1 MRCTAL
7 GCSLLILL
15 LMSSAAGAATTLK
28 FSVVGIEGE
37 QKKNVLAYLGA
48 APESDENRRNFVVS
62 ARDKVE
68 SALQALGYYQ
78 PEIEIDLQR
87 TEPKWRLSIVV
98 NAGEPVRVR
107 DINIQI
113 LGAAANDDN
122 FTRLTSDTGFSSG
135 DVLHH
140 GRFESFRENVLSLG
154 QRRGYLRGEIV
165 ASRIEVQVEAGTA
178 DVMLWYDS
186 GPRLRFGE
194 IIVDNTLID
203 SDLFDSML
211 TFQSGDYFDQVR
223 LQQLQSRLQRTH
235 YFSSVIVL
243 PQRKRSL
250 GDRVPVVVNLQ
261 RAKRH
266 SFDVGVGYSTDTE
279 ERMSLTW
286 RTPRINRHGH
296 SQQTRLE
303 YSPINPSGRFTYSIP
318 VSDPLTDVVQLW
330 ARVEEN
336 EFGDIDSRQNELGI
350 KRETKDRNWIYGY
363 SLRELNESWDIAG
376 YSASN
381 DYLLFGGS
389 VSRRT
394 HRGSIV
400 DPEWGFSQL
409 YTVEAAAD
417 QVGSDLDLL
426 RFTAALR
433 YVMTPVPRNRLVTR
447 LDLGRVKIANGDRRD
462 LAPSLAFFAGG
473 SQSIRGY
480 AYQSLGDELTVVEPN
495 GEAKTLVVGGDRLV
509 IGSLEYQYYFTGTWR
524 GALFVDAGD
533 AFDRG
538 EFDAKVGAGFGVHY
552 VTPVGAVRVELANSV
567 SEDDPSWRLVFAIGA
582 EF

>member
-250 GDRVPVVVNLQ
+250 GDRVPIMVNLQ

-350 KRETKDRNWIYGY
+350 KRETKNRNWIYGY

-417 QVGSDLDLL
+417 QLGSDLDLL

-433 YVMTPVPRNRLVTR
+433 YVVTPVPRNRVVTR
-447 LDLGRVKIANGDRRD
+447 LDLGQIKIAKGDRRD

-495 GEAKTLVVGGDRLV
+495 GETKTFVVGGDRLA
-509 IGSLEYQYYFTGTWR
+509 IGSLEYQYYFTDTWR

-533 AFDRG
+533 AFNGGD
-538 EFDAKVGAGFGVHY
+538 FDAKVGAGFGVHY
-552 VTPVGAVRVELANSV
+552 VTPVGPVRVELANSV
-567 SEDDPSWRLVFAIGA
+567 SEDDPSWRLLFAIGA

>member
-1 MRCTAL
+1 
-7 GCSLLILL
+7 
-15 LMSSAAGAATTLK
+15 MSSAAGAATTLK
-28 FSVVGIEGE
+28 FSVVGIQGE

-98 NAGEPVRVR
+98 NAGAPVRVR

-122 FTRLTSDTGFSSG
+122 FTRLTSDIGFSSG

-140 GRFESFRENVLSLG
+140 GRFDSFRENVLSLG

-211 TFQSGDYFDQVR
+211 TFQPGDYFDQVR
-223 LQQLQSRLQRTH
+223 LQELQSLLQRTN

-250 GDRVPVVVNLQ
+250 GDRIPIMVNLQ

-296 SQQTRLE
+296 SQQTRLV

-350 KRETKDRNWIYGY
+350 KRETKNRNWIYGY

-376 YSASN
+376 YNASN

-409 YTVEAAAD
+409 YTVEATAN
-417 QVGSDLDLL
+417 QLGSDLDLL

-495 GEAKTLVVGGDRLV
+495 GETKTAVVGGDRLV
-509 IGSLEYQYYFTGTWR
+509 IGSLEYQYYFTATWR

-567 SEDDPSWRLVFAIGA
+567 SEDDPSWRLAFAIGA

>member
-1 MRCTAL
+1 
-7 GCSLLILL
+7 
-15 LMSSAAGAATTLK
+15 MSSAAGATTTLK
-28 FSVVGIEGE
+28 LSVVGIQGE

-48 APESDENRRNFVVS
+48 APESDESRRNFVVS

-122 FTRLTSDTGFSSG
+122 FTRLTSDIGFSSG

-140 GRFESFRENVLSLG
+140 GRFESFRKKVLSLG

-211 TFQSGDYFDQVR
+211 TFQPGDYFDQVR
-223 LQQLQSRLQRTH
+223 LQELQSRLQRTN

-250 GDRVPVVVNLQ
+250 GDRIPIMVNLQ

-279 ERMSLTW
+279 ERLSLTW

-296 SQQTRLE
+296 SQQTRLV

-350 KRETKDRNWIYGY
+350 KRETKNRNWIYGY

-400 DPEWGFSQL
+400 DPEGGFSQL
-409 YTVEAAAD
+409 YTVEATAD
-417 QVGSDLDLL
+417 QLGSDLDLL
-426 RFTAALR
+426 RVTAALR

-495 GEAKTLVVGGDRLV
+495 GETKTLVVGGDRLV
-509 IGSLEYQYYFTGTWR
+509 IGSLEYQYYFTATWR

>member
-1 MRCTAL
+1 
-7 GCSLLILL
+7 
-15 LMSSAAGAATTLK
+15 MSSAAGATTTLK
-28 FSVVGIEGE
+28 LSVVGIQGE

-48 APESDENRRNFVVS
+48 VPESDENRRNFVVS

-98 NAGEPVRVR
+98 NAGAPVRVR

-122 FTRLTSDTGFSSG
+122 FTRLTSDIGFSSG

-178 DVMLWYDS
+178 DVMLWYES

-211 TFQSGDYFDQVR
+211 TFQPGDYFDQVR
-223 LQQLQSRLQRTH
+223 LQQLQSRLQRTN

-250 GDRVPVVVNLQ
+250 GDRIPIMVNLQ

-266 SFDVGVGYSTDTE
+266 SFDVGLGYSTDTE

-296 SQQTRLE
+296 SQQTRLV

-350 KRETKDRNWIYGY
+350 KRETKNRNWIYGY

-376 YSASN
+376 YNASN

-409 YTVEAAAD
+409 YTVEATAN
-417 QVGSDLDLL
+417 QLGSDLDLL

-495 GEAKTLVVGGDRLV
+495 GETKTLVVGGDRLV
-509 IGSLEYQYYFTGTWR
+509 IGSLEYQYYFTATWR

>member
-1 MRCTAL
+1 MRRPAL
-7 GCSLLILL
+7 GCGLLILL
-15 LMSSAAGAATTLK
+15 LMSSAADAATTLK
-28 FSVVGIEGE
+28 FSVAGLEGE
-37 QKKNVLAYLGA
+37 QKRNVLAYLGA
-48 APESDENRRNFVVS
+48 APESDDSRLNFVVS
-62 ARDKVE
+62 ARAKVE
-68 SALQALGYYQ
+68 RALQALGYYK

-122 FTRLTSDTGFSSG
+122 FTLLISDTGFASG

-165 ASRIEVQVEAGTA
+165 VSRIEVEVEAGTA
-178 DVMLWYDS
+178 DVVLWYES

-194 IIVDNTLID
+194 IVVDDTLID
-203 SDLFDSML
+203 DDLFDSML
-211 TFQSGDYFDQVR
+211 TFQPGDYFDQVR
-223 LQQLQSRLQRTH
+223 LQELQSRLQRTN

-243 PQRKRSL
+243 PQRGRSL
-250 GDRVPVVVNLQ
+250 GDQVPIVVNLQ

-286 RTPRINRHGH
+286 RTPRINRYGH

-318 VSDPLTDVVQLW
+318 VTDPLTDVIQLW

-336 EFGDIDSRQNELGI
+336 EFGDIDSRQNEVGV
-350 KRETKDRNWIYGY
+350 KRETKSRKWIYGY
-363 SLRELNESWDIAG
+363 SLRELNESWDISG

-381 DYLLFGGS
+381 EYLLFGGS

-394 HRGSIV
+394 YRGSLV
-400 DPEWGFSQL
+400 DPEGGFSQL
-409 YTVEAAAD
+409 YTLEAASD
-417 QVGSDLDLL
+417 QLGSDLDLV

-433 YVMTPVPRNRLVTR
+433 YVVTPVPRNRVVTR
-447 LDLGRVKIANGDRRD
+447 LDLGRVKIASGDRKD

-495 GEAKTLVVGGDRLV
+495 GETETFVVGGDRLA
-509 IGSLEYQYYFTGTWR
+509 IGSLEYQYYFTDTWR

-533 AFDRG
+533 AFDKG
-538 EFDAKVGAGFGVHY
+538 EFDVKIGAGFGVHY
-552 VTPVGAVRVELANSV
+552 ITPVGPVRVELANSV
-567 SEDDPSWRLVFAIGA
+567 SEDDPTWRLILAIGA

>member
-1 MRCTAL
+1 
-7 GCSLLILL
+7 
-15 LMSSAAGAATTLK
+15 MSSAAGAATTLK

-113 LGAAANDDN
+113 LGAAANDDY

-178 DVMLWYDS
+178 DIMLWYDS
-186 GPRLRFGE
+186 GPRLLFGE

-211 TFQSGDYFDQVR
+211 TFQPGDYFDQVR
-223 LQQLQSRLQRTH
+223 LQELQSRLQRTH

-243 PQRKRSL
+243 PQRKRSP

-318 VSDPLTDVVQLW
+318 ISDPLTDVVQLW

-409 YTVEAAAD
+409 YTVEATAD
-417 QVGSDLDLL
+417 QLGSDLDLL

-433 YVMTPVPRNRLVTR
+433 YVMTPVPGNRLVTR

-480 AYQSLGDELTVVEPN
+480 AYQSLGDELTVVGPN
-495 GEAKTLVVGGDRLV
+495 GETKTAVVGGDRLV
-509 IGSLEYQYYFTGTWR
+509 IGSLEYQYYFTATWR

>member
-1 MRCTAL
+1 
-7 GCSLLILL
+7 
-15 LMSSAAGAATTLK
+15 MSSAAGATTTLK
-28 FSVVGIEGE
+28 LSVVGIQGE

-48 APESDENRRNFVVS
+48 VPESDENRRNFVVS

-122 FTRLTSDTGFSSG
+122 FTRLTSDIGFSSG

-140 GRFESFRENVLSLG
+140 GRFESFRKKVLSLG

-165 ASRIEVQVEAGTA
+165 ASRIEIEVDAGTA
-178 DVMLWYDS
+178 DVMLWYES

-211 TFQSGDYFDQVR
+211 TFQPGDYFDQVR
-223 LQQLQSRLQRTH
+223 LQELQSRLQRTN

-250 GDRVPVVVNLQ
+250 GDRIPIMVNLQ

-279 ERMSLTW
+279 ERLSLTW

-296 SQQTRLE
+296 SQQTRLV

-350 KRETKDRNWIYGY
+350 KRETKNRNWIYGY

-400 DPEWGFSQL
+400 DPEGGFSQL
-409 YTVEAAAD
+409 YTVEATAD
-417 QVGSDLDLL
+417 QLGSDLDLL
-426 RFTAALR
+426 RVTAALR

-495 GEAKTLVVGGDRLV
+495 GETKTLVVGGDRLV
-509 IGSLEYQYYFTGTWR
+509 IGSLEYQYYFTDTWR

-538 EFDAKVGAGFGVHY
+538 EFDANVGAGFGVHY

-567 SEDDPSWRLVFAIGA
+567 SEDDPSWRLAFAIGA

>member
-1 MRCTAL
+1 MRCPAL
-7 GCSLLILL
+7 GCGLFILL

-122 FTRLTSDTGFSSG
+122 FTRLTSDIGFSSG

-140 GRFESFRENVLSLG
+140 GRFESFRKKVLSLG

-165 ASRIEVQVEAGTA
+165 ESRIEVQVEAGTA
-178 DVMLWYDS
+178 DVMLWYES

-211 TFQSGDYFDQVR
+211 TFQPGDYFDQVR
-223 LQQLQSRLQRTH
+223 LQELQSLLQRTN

-250 GDRVPVVVNLQ
+250 GDRVPIMVNLQ

-266 SFDVGVGYSTDTE
+266 SFDVGLGYSTDTE

-296 SQQTRLE
+296 SQQTRLV

-350 KRETKDRNWIYGY
+350 KRETKNRNWIYGY

-495 GEAKTLVVGGDRLV
+495 GETKTLVVGGDRLV
-509 IGSLEYQYYFTGTWR
+509 IGSLEYQYYFTATWR

>member
-1 MRCTAL
+1 MRCPAL
-7 GCSLLILL
+7 GCGLFILL

-48 APESDENRRNFVVS
+48 APESDESRRNFVVS

-113 LGAAANDDN
+113 LGAAANDDY

-140 GRFESFRENVLSLG
+140 GRFDSFRENVLSLG

-178 DVMLWYDS
+178 DVMLWYES

-211 TFQSGDYFDQVR
+211 TFQPGDYFDQVR
-223 LQQLQSRLQRTH
+223 LQELQSLLQRTN

-243 PQRKRSL
+243 RQRKRSL
-250 GDRVPVVVNLQ
+250 GDRVPIMVNLQ

-279 ERMSLTW
+279 ERISLTW

-318 VSDPLTDVVQLW
+318 ISDPLTDVVQLW

-495 GEAKTLVVGGDRLV
+495 GETKTLVVGGDRLV
-509 IGSLEYQYYFTGTWR
+509 IGSLEYQYYFTATWR

>member
-1 MRCTAL
+1 M
-7 GCSLLILL
+7 LL
-15 LMSSAAGAATTLK
+15 LMSCVADAATTLE
-28 FSVVGIEGE
+28 FSVVGLQGE

-48 APESDENRRNFVVS
+48 APESDQSRLNFLVS
-62 ARDKVE
+62 AKEKVE
-68 SALQALGYYQ
+68 GALQALGYYK

-87 TEPKWRLSIVV
+87 TEPKWRLRIVV
-98 NAGEPVRVR
+98 NAGNPVLIR
-107 DINIQI
+107 DISIQI
-113 LGAAANDDN
+113 MGAAANDEN
-122 FTRLTSDTGFSSG
+122 FTRLTSDIDFASG

-140 GRFESFRENVLSLG
+140 GRFESFRKNLLSLG
-154 QRRGYLRGEIV
+154 QRRGYLRGEMV
-165 ASRIEVQVEAGTA
+165 ASRIEVEVEADTA
-178 DVMLWYDS
+178 DIVLWYDS

-194 IIVDNTLID
+194 IVVDSTLID
-203 SDLFDSML
+203 DDLFDSML
-211 TFQSGDYFDQVR
+211 TFQPGDYFDQAR
-223 LQQLQSRLQRTH
+223 LQEFQSRLQRTN

-243 PQRKRSL
+243 PQRGRSL
-250 GDRVPVVVNLQ
+250 DDQVPIAVNLQ

-266 SFDVGVGYSTDTE
+266 SFDVGLGYSTDTE

-286 RTPRINRHGH
+286 RTPRINRYGH

-318 VSDPLTDVVQLW
+318 VADPLTDVVQLW

-336 EFGDIDSRQNELGI
+336 EFGDIDSRQNELGV
-350 KRETKDRNWIYGY
+350 KRETKTRNWIYGY
-363 SLRELNESWDIAG
+363 SLRELNESWDIGG
-376 YSASN
+376 YSPSN

-400 DPEWGFSQL
+400 DPEEGFSQL
-409 YTVEAAAD
+409 YTVEGASD
-417 QVGSDLDLL
+417 ELGSDLDLV
-426 RFTAALR
+426 RVTAALR
-433 YVMTPVPRNRLVTR
+433 YVMTPVPRNRVVTR

-480 AYQSLGDELTVVEPN
+480 SYQSLGDELTVVEPN
-495 GEAKTLVVGGDRLV
+495 GDTKTFVVGGDRLV
-509 IGSLEYQYYFTGTWR
+509 IGSLEYQYYFTANWR

-533 AFDRG
+533 AFNSG

-552 VTPVGAVRVELANSV
+552 VTPVGPVRVELANSV
-567 SEDDPSWRLVFAIGA
+567 SEDDPSWRLVLAIGA

>member
-1 MRCTAL
+1 
-7 GCSLLILL
+7 
-15 LMSSAAGAATTLK
+15 MSSAAGAATTLK
-28 FSVVGIEGE
+28 LSVVGIEGE

-48 APESDENRRNFVVS
+48 VPESDENRRNFVVS

-98 NAGEPVRVR
+98 NAGAPVRVR

-122 FTRLTSDTGFSSG
+122 FTRLTSDIGFSSG

-178 DVMLWYDS
+178 DVMLWYES

-211 TFQSGDYFDQVR
+211 TFQPGDYFDQFR
-223 LQQLQSRLQRTH
+223 LQELQSRLQRTN

-250 GDRVPVVVNLQ
+250 GDRIPIMVNLQ

-266 SFDVGVGYSTDTE
+266 SFDVGLGYSTDTE

-350 KRETKDRNWIYGY
+350 KRETKNRNWIYGY

-376 YSASN
+376 YNASN

-409 YTVEAAAD
+409 YTVEATAN
-417 QVGSDLDLL
+417 QLGSDLDLL

-495 GEAKTLVVGGDRLV
+495 GETKTLVVGGDRLV
-509 IGSLEYQYYFTGTWR
+509 IGSLEYQYYFTATWR

-538 EFDAKVGAGFGVHY
+538 EFDANVGAGFGVHY

>member
-1 MRCTAL
+1 
-7 GCSLLILL
+7 
-15 LMSSAAGAATTLK
+15 
-28 FSVVGIEGE
+28 
-37 QKKNVLAYLGA
+37 
-48 APESDENRRNFVVS
+48 
-62 ARDKVE
+62 
-68 SALQALGYYQ
+68 
-78 PEIEIDLQR
+78 
-87 TEPKWRLSIVV
+87 
-98 NAGEPVRVR
+98 
-107 DINIQI
+107 
-113 LGAAANDDN
+113 
-122 FTRLTSDTGFSSG
+122 
-135 DVLHH
+135 
-140 GRFESFRENVLSLG
+140 
-154 QRRGYLRGEIV
+154 
-165 ASRIEVQVEAGTA
+165 
-178 DVMLWYDS
+178 
-186 GPRLRFGE
+186 

-211 TFQSGDYFDQVR
+211 TFQPGDYFDQVR
-223 LQQLQSRLQRTH
+223 LQELQSLLQRTN

-250 GDRVPVVVNLQ
+250 GDRVPIMVNLQ

-266 SFDVGVGYSTDTE
+266 SFDAGVGYSTDTE

-318 VSDPLTDVVQLW
+318 ISDPLTDVVQLW

-350 KRETKDRNWIYGY
+350 KRETKNRNWIYGY

-495 GEAKTLVVGGDRLV
+495 GETKTLVVGGDRLV
-509 IGSLEYQYYFTGTWR
+509 IGSLEYQYYFTATWR

>member
-1 MRCTAL
+1 
-7 GCSLLILL
+7 
-15 LMSSAAGAATTLK
+15 MSSAAGAATTLK
-28 FSVVGIEGE
+28 FSVVGIQGE

-48 APESDENRRNFVVS
+48 APESDESRRNFVVS

-87 TEPKWRLSIVV
+87 TAPKWRLSIVV

-107 DINIQI
+107 DISIQI

-122 FTRLTSDTGFSSG
+122 FTRLTSDIGFSSG

-140 GRFESFRENVLSLG
+140 GRFDSFRENVLSLG

-211 TFQSGDYFDQVR
+211 TFQPGDYFDQVR
-223 LQQLQSRLQRTH
+223 LQELQSRLQRTN

-250 GDRVPVVVNLQ
+250 GDRVPIMVNLQ

-266 SFDVGVGYSTDTE
+266 SFDAGVGYSTDTE

-495 GEAKTLVVGGDRLV
+495 GETKTLVVGGDRLV

-538 EFDAKVGAGFGVHY
+538 EFEAKVGAGFGVHY

-567 SEDDPSWRLVFAIGA
+567 SEDDPSWRLAFAIGA

>member
-1 MRCTAL
+1 
-7 GCSLLILL
+7 
-15 LMSSAAGAATTLK
+15 MSSAAGAATTLK
-28 FSVVGIEGE
+28 FSVVGIQGE

-122 FTRLTSDTGFSSG
+122 FTRLTSDIGFSSG

-140 GRFESFRENVLSLG
+140 GRFDSFRENVLSLG

-178 DVMLWYDS
+178 DVMLWYES

-211 TFQSGDYFDQVR
+211 TFQPGDYFDQVR
-223 LQQLQSRLQRTH
+223 LQELQSRLQRTN

-250 GDRVPVVVNLQ
+250 GDRVPIMVNLQ

-266 SFDVGVGYSTDTE
+266 SFDVGLGYSTDTE

-296 SQQTRLE
+296 SQQTRLV

-350 KRETKDRNWIYGY
+350 KRETKNRNWIYGY

-376 YSASN
+376 YNASN

-409 YTVEAAAD
+409 YTVEATAN
-417 QVGSDLDLL
+417 QLGSDLDLL

-495 GEAKTLVVGGDRLV
+495 GETKTLVVGGDRLV
-509 IGSLEYQYYFTGTWR
+509 IGSLEYQYYFTATWR

>member
-1 MRCTAL
+1 MRCPAL
-7 GCSLLILL
+7 GCGLFILL

-113 LGAAANDDN
+113 LGAAANDDY

-154 QRRGYLRGEIV
+154 QRRGYLRGEIA

-178 DVMLWYDS
+178 DVMLWYES

-211 TFQSGDYFDQVR
+211 TFQPGDYFDQVR
-223 LQQLQSRLQRTH
+223 LQELQSLLQRTN

-250 GDRVPVVVNLQ
+250 GDRVPIMVNLQ

-318 VSDPLTDVVQLW
+318 ISDPLTDVVQLW

-495 GEAKTLVVGGDRLV
+495 GETKTLVVGGDRLV
-509 IGSLEYQYYFTGTWR
+509 IGSLEYQYYFTATWR

>member
-1 MRCTAL
+1 MRRPAL
-7 GCSLLILL
+7 GCGLLILL

-28 FSVVGIEGE
+28 FSVAGLEGE

-48 APESDENRRNFVVS
+48 APESDQSRLNFVVS
-62 ARDKVE
+62 AKEKVE

-78 PEIEIDLQR
+78 PDIEIDLQR
-87 TEPKWRLSIVV
+87 TEPKWRLRIVV

-122 FTRLTSDTGFSSG
+122 FTRLTADTDFASG

-140 GRFESFRENVLSLG
+140 GRFESFRKSVLSLG

-165 ASRIEVQVEAGTA
+165 ASRIEVEVEAGTA
-178 DVMLWYDS
+178 DVVLWYDS
-186 GPRLRFGE
+186 GPRLRFDE
-194 IIVDNTLID
+194 IVVDNTLID
-203 SDLFDSML
+203 DDLFDSML
-211 TFQSGDYFDQVR
+211 TFQPGDYFDQAR
-223 LQQLQSRLQRTH
+223 LQELQSRLQRTN

-243 PQRKRSL
+243 PQLGRSL
-250 GDRVPVVVNLQ
+250 GDQVPIAVNLQ

-266 SFDVGVGYSTDTE
+266 SFDVGLGYSTDTE

-286 RTPRINRHGH
+286 RTPRINRYGH

-318 VSDPLTDVVQLW
+318 VTDPLTDVVQLW

-336 EFGDIDSRQNELGI
+336 EFGDIDSRQNELGV
-350 KRETKDRNWIYGY
+350 KRETKNRNWIYGY
-363 SLRELNESWDIAG
+363 SLRELNESWDIGG

-400 DPEWGFSQL
+400 DPERGFSQL
-409 YTVEAAAD
+409 YTLEGASD
-417 QVGSDLDLL
+417 ELGSDLDLL

-433 YVMTPVPRNRLVTR
+433 YVVTPVPSNRVVTR
-447 LDLGRVKIANGDRRD
+447 LDLGRIKIASGDRRD

-495 GEAKTLVVGGDRLV
+495 GETKTFVVGGDRLA
-509 IGSLEYQYYFTGTWR
+509 IGSLEYQYYFTANWR

-533 AFDRG
+533 AFNGG

-552 VTPVGAVRVELANSV
+552 VTPVGPVRVELANSV
-567 SEDDPSWRLVFAIGA
+567 SEADPSWRLVFAIGA

>member
-1 MRCTAL
+1 MRCPAL
-7 GCSLLILL
+7 GCGLLILL

-28 FSVVGIEGE
+28 FSVVGIQGE

-62 ARDKVE
+62 AKDKVE

-122 FTRLTSDTGFSSG
+122 FTRLTSDIGFSSG

-178 DVMLWYDS
+178 DVMLWYES

-211 TFQSGDYFDQVR
+211 TFQPGDYFDQVR
-223 LQQLQSRLQRTH
+223 LQELQSRLQRTN

-250 GDRVPVVVNLQ
+250 GDRIPIMVNLQ

-266 SFDVGVGYSTDTE
+266 SFDVGLGYSTDTE

-296 SQQTRLE
+296 SQQTRLV

-350 KRETKDRNWIYGY
+350 KRETKNRNWIYGY

-376 YSASN
+376 YNASN

-409 YTVEAAAD
+409 YTVEATAN
-417 QVGSDLDLL
+417 QLGSDLDLL

-495 GEAKTLVVGGDRLV
+495 GETKTLVVGGDRLV
-509 IGSLEYQYYFTGTWR
+509 IGSLEYQYYFTATWR

>member
-223 LQQLQSRLQRTH
+223 LQELQSRLQRTH

-350 KRETKDRNWIYGY
+350 KRETKNRNWIYGY

-417 QVGSDLDLL
+417 QLGSDLDLL

-433 YVMTPVPRNRLVTR
+433 YVVTPVPRNRVVTR
-447 LDLGRVKIANGDRRD
+447 LDLGQIKIAKGDRRD

-495 GEAKTLVVGGDRLV
+495 GETKTFVVGGDRLA
-509 IGSLEYQYYFTGTWR
+509 IGSLEYQYYFTDTWR

-533 AFDRG
+533 AFNGGD
-538 EFDAKVGAGFGVHY
+538 FDAKVGAGFGVHY
-552 VTPVGAVRVELANSV
+552 VTPVGPVRVELANSV
-567 SEDDPSWRLVFAIGA
+567 SEDDPSWRLLFAIGA

>member
-1 MRCTAL
+1 M
-7 GCSLLILL
+7 LL
-15 LMSSAAGAATTLK
+15 LMSCVADAATTLE
-28 FSVVGIEGE
+28 FSVVGLQGE

-48 APESDENRRNFVVS
+48 APESDQSRLNFLVS
-62 ARDKVE
+62 AKEKVE
-68 SALQALGYYQ
+68 GALQALGYYK

-87 TEPKWRLSIVV
+87 TEPKWRLRIVV
-98 NAGEPVRVR
+98 NAGNPVLIR
-107 DINIQI
+107 DISIQI
-113 LGAAANDDN
+113 MGAAANDEN
-122 FTRLTSDTGFSSG
+122 FTRLTSDIDFASG

-140 GRFESFRENVLSLG
+140 GRFESFRKNLLSLG
-154 QRRGYLRGEIV
+154 QRRGYLRGEMV
-165 ASRIEVQVEAGTA
+165 ASRIEVEVEADTA
-178 DVMLWYDS
+178 DIVLWYGS

-194 IIVDNTLID
+194 IVVDSTLID
-203 SDLFDSML
+203 DDLFDSML
-211 TFQSGDYFDQVR
+211 TFQPGDYFDQAR
-223 LQQLQSRLQRTH
+223 LQEFQSRLQRTN

-243 PQRKRSL
+243 PQRGRSL
-250 GDRVPVVVNLQ
+250 DDQVPIAVNLQ

-266 SFDVGVGYSTDTE
+266 SFDVGLGYSTDTE

-286 RTPRINRHGH
+286 RTPRINRYGH

-318 VSDPLTDVVQLW
+318 VADPLTDVVQLW

-336 EFGDIDSRQNELGI
+336 EFGDIDSRQNELGV
-350 KRETKDRNWIYGY
+350 KRETKTRNWIYGY
-363 SLRELNESWDIAG
+363 SLRELNESWDIGG
-376 YSASN
+376 YSPSN

-400 DPEWGFSQL
+400 DPEEGFSQL
-409 YTVEAAAD
+409 YTVEGASD
-417 QVGSDLDLL
+417 ELGSDLDLV
-426 RFTAALR
+426 RVTAALR
-433 YVMTPVPRNRLVTR
+433 YVMTPVPRNRVVTR

-480 AYQSLGDELTVVEPN
+480 SYQSLGDELTVVEPN
-495 GEAKTLVVGGDRLV
+495 GDTKTFVVGGDRLV
-509 IGSLEYQYYFTGTWR
+509 IGSLEYQYYFTANWR

-533 AFDRG
+533 AFNSG

-552 VTPVGAVRVELANSV
+552 VTPVGPVRVELANSV
-567 SEDDPSWRLVFAIGA
+567 SEDDPSWRLVLAIGA

>member
-1 MRCTAL
+1 VVD
-7 GCSLLILL
+7 
-15 LMSSAAGAATTLK
+15 AGA
-28 FSVVGIEGE
+28 
-37 QKKNVLAYLGA
+37 
-48 APESDENRRNFVVS
+48 
-62 ARDKVE
+62 
-68 SALQALGYYQ
+68 
-78 PEIEIDLQR
+78 
-87 TEPKWRLSIVV
+87 
-98 NAGEPVRVR
+98 PVRVR
-107 DINIQI
+107 DVNIQI

-122 FTRLTSDTGFSSG
+122 FTRLTSDIGFSSG

-178 DVMLWYDS
+178 DVMLWYES

-211 TFQSGDYFDQVR
+211 TFQPGDYFDQVR
-223 LQQLQSRLQRTH
+223 LQQLQSRLQRTN

-250 GDRVPVVVNLQ
+250 GDRIPIMVNLQ

-279 ERMSLTW
+279 ERLSLTW

-296 SQQTRLE
+296 SQQTRLV

-350 KRETKDRNWIYGY
+350 KRETKNRNWIYGY

-400 DPEWGFSQL
+400 DPEGGFSQL
-409 YTVEAAAD
+409 YTVEATAD
-417 QVGSDLDLL
+417 QLGSDLDLL
-426 RFTAALR
+426 RVTAALR

-495 GEAKTLVVGGDRLV
+495 GETKTLVVGGDRLV
-509 IGSLEYQYYFTGTWR
+509 IGSLEYQYYFTDTWR

-538 EFDAKVGAGFGVHY
+538 EFDANVGAGFGVHY

-567 SEDDPSWRLVFAIGA
+567 SEDDPSWRLAFAIGA

>member
-1 MRCTAL
+1 M
-7 GCSLLILL
+7 LL
-15 LMSSAAGAATTLK
+15 LMSCVADAATALE
-28 FSVVGIEGE
+28 FSVVGLQGE

-48 APESDENRRNFVVS
+48 APESDQSRLNFVVS
-62 ARDKVE
+62 AKEKVE
-68 SALQALGYYQ
+68 GALQALGYYK
-78 PEIEIDLQR
+78 PEIEIDVQR
-87 TEPKWRLSIVV
+87 TEPKWRLRIVV
-98 NAGEPVRVR
+98 NAGNPVLIR
-107 DINIQI
+107 DISIQI
-113 LGAAANDDN
+113 MGAAANDEN
-122 FTRLTSDTGFSSG
+122 FTRLTSDIDFASG

-140 GRFESFRENVLSLG
+140 GRFESFRKNLLSLG
-154 QRRGYLRGEIV
+154 QRRGYLRGEMV
-165 ASRIEVQVEAGTA
+165 ASRIEVEVEADTA
-178 DVMLWYDS
+178 DIVLWYDS

-194 IIVDNTLID
+194 IVVDSTLID
-203 SDLFDSML
+203 DDLFDSML
-211 TFQSGDYFDQVR
+211 TFQPGDYFDQAR
-223 LQQLQSRLQRTH
+223 LQEFQSRLQRTN

-243 PQRKRSL
+243 PQRGRSL
-250 GDRVPVVVNLQ
+250 DDQVPIAVNLQ

-266 SFDVGVGYSTDTE
+266 SFDVGLGYSTDTE

-286 RTPRINRHGH
+286 RTPRINRYGH

-318 VSDPLTDVVQLW
+318 VADPLTDVVQLW

-336 EFGDIDSRQNELGI
+336 EFGDIDSRQNELGV
-350 KRETKDRNWIYGY
+350 KRETKTRNWIYGY
-363 SLRELNESWDIAG
+363 SLRELNESWDIGG
-376 YSASN
+376 YSPSN

-400 DPEWGFSQL
+400 DPEEGFSQL
-409 YTVEAAAD
+409 YTVEGASD
-417 QVGSDLDLL
+417 ELGSDLDLV
-426 RFTAALR
+426 RVTAALR
-433 YVMTPVPRNRLVTR
+433 YVMTPVPRNRVVTR

-480 AYQSLGDELTVVEPN
+480 SYQSLGDELTVVEPN
-495 GEAKTLVVGGDRLV
+495 GDTKTFVVGGDRLV
-509 IGSLEYQYYFTGTWR
+509 IGSLEYQYYFTANWR

-533 AFDRG
+533 AFNSG

-552 VTPVGAVRVELANSV
+552 VTPVGPVRVELANSV
-567 SEDDPSWRLVFAIGA
+567 SEDDPSWRLVLAIGA

>member
-1 MRCTAL
+1 
-7 GCSLLILL
+7 
-15 LMSSAAGAATTLK
+15 MSSAAGAATTLK
-28 FSVVGIEGE
+28 FSVVGIQGE

-98 NAGEPVRVR
+98 NAGAPVRVR

-165 ASRIEVQVEAGTA
+165 ESRIEVQVEAGTA
-178 DVMLWYDS
+178 DVMLWYES

-211 TFQSGDYFDQVR
+211 TFQPGDYFDQVR
-223 LQQLQSRLQRTH
+223 LQELQSLLQRTN

-250 GDRVPVVVNLQ
+250 GDRVPIMVNLQ

-279 ERMSLTW
+279 ERISLTW

-318 VSDPLTDVVQLW
+318 ISDPLTDVVQLW

-417 QVGSDLDLL
+417 QVGSDSDLL

-495 GEAKTLVVGGDRLV
+495 GETKTLVVGGDRLV

-567 SEDDPSWRLVFAIGA
+567 SEDDPSWRLAFAIGA

>member
-1 MRCTAL
+1 MRRPAL
-7 GCSLLILL
+7 GCGLLILL
-15 LMSSAAGAATTLK
+15 LMSSAADAATTLK
-28 FSVVGIEGE
+28 FSVAGLEGE
-37 QKKNVLAYLGA
+37 QKRNVLAYLGA
-48 APESDENRRNFVVS
+48 APESDDSRLNFVVS

-68 SALQALGYYQ
+68 RALQALGYYK

-122 FTRLTSDTGFSSG
+122 FTLLISDTGFASG

-165 ASRIEVQVEAGTA
+165 ASRIEVEVEAGTA
-178 DVMLWYDS
+178 DVVLWYES

-194 IIVDNTLID
+194 IVVDDTLID
-203 SDLFDSML
+203 DDLFDSML
-211 TFQSGDYFDQVR
+211 TFQPGDYFDQVR
-223 LQQLQSRLQRTH
+223 LQELQSRLQRTN

-243 PQRKRSL
+243 PQRGRSL
-250 GDRVPVVVNLQ
+250 GDQVPIVVNLQ

-286 RTPRINRHGH
+286 RTPRINRYGH

-318 VSDPLTDVVQLW
+318 VTDPLTDVVQLW

-336 EFGDIDSRQNELGI
+336 EFGDIDSRQNEVGV
-350 KRETKDRNWIYGY
+350 KRETKSRKWIYGY
-363 SLRELNESWDIAG
+363 SLRELNESWDISG

-381 DYLLFGGS
+381 EYLLFGGS

-394 HRGSIV
+394 YRGSLV
-400 DPEWGFSQL
+400 DPEGGFSQL
-409 YTVEAAAD
+409 YTLEAASD
-417 QVGSDLDLL
+417 QLGSDLDLV

-433 YVMTPVPRNRLVTR
+433 YVVTPVPRNRVVTR
-447 LDLGRVKIANGDRRD
+447 LDLGRVKIASGDRRD

-495 GEAKTLVVGGDRLV
+495 GETETFVVGGDRLA
-509 IGSLEYQYYFTGTWR
+509 IGSLEYQYYFTDTWR

-533 AFDRG
+533 AFDKG
-538 EFDAKVGAGFGVHY
+538 EFDVKIGAGFGVHY
-552 VTPVGAVRVELANSV
+552 ITPVGPVRVELANSV
-567 SEDDPSWRLVFAIGA
+567 SEDDPTWRLILAIGA

>member
-1 MRCTAL
+1 
-7 GCSLLILL
+7 
-15 LMSSAAGAATTLK
+15 MSSAAGATTTLK
-28 FSVVGIEGE
+28 LSVVGIQGE

-122 FTRLTSDTGFSSG
+122 FTRLTSDIGFSSG

-140 GRFESFRENVLSLG
+140 GRFESFRKKVLSLG

-165 ASRIEVQVEAGTA
+165 ASRIEIEIDAGTA
-178 DVMLWYDS
+178 DVMLWYES

-211 TFQSGDYFDQVR
+211 TFQPGDYFDQVR
-223 LQQLQSRLQRTH
+223 LQELQSRLQRTN

-250 GDRVPVVVNLQ
+250 GDRVPIMVNLQ

-279 ERMSLTW
+279 ERLSLTW

-296 SQQTRLE
+296 SQQTRLV

-350 KRETKDRNWIYGY
+350 KRETKNRNWIYGY

-400 DPEWGFSQL
+400 DPEGGFSQL
-409 YTVEAAAD
+409 YTVEATAD
-417 QVGSDLDLL
+417 QLGSDLDLL
-426 RFTAALR
+426 RVTAALR

-495 GEAKTLVVGGDRLV
+495 GETKTLVVGGDRLV
-509 IGSLEYQYYFTGTWR
+509 IGSLEYQYYFTATWR

>member
-1 MRCTAL
+1 
-7 GCSLLILL
+7 
-15 LMSSAAGAATTLK
+15 MSSAAGATTTLK
-28 FSVVGIEGE
+28 LSVVGIQGE

-48 APESDENRRNFVVS
+48 VPESDENRRNFVVS

-122 FTRLTSDTGFSSG
+122 FTRLTSDIGFSSG

-140 GRFESFRENVLSLG
+140 GRFESFRKKVLSLG

-178 DVMLWYDS
+178 DVMLWYES

-211 TFQSGDYFDQVR
+211 TFQPGDYFDQVR
-223 LQQLQSRLQRTH
+223 LQELQSRLQRTN

-250 GDRVPVVVNLQ
+250 GDRIPIMVNLQ

-279 ERMSLTW
+279 ERLSLTW

-296 SQQTRLE
+296 SQQTRLV

-350 KRETKDRNWIYGY
+350 KRETKNRNWIYGY

-376 YSASN
+376 YNASN

-409 YTVEAAAD
+409 YTVEATAN
-417 QVGSDLDLL
+417 QLGSDLDLL

-495 GEAKTLVVGGDRLV
+495 GETKTLVVGGDRLV
-509 IGSLEYQYYFTGTWR
+509 IGSLEYQYYFTATWR

>member
-1 MRCTAL
+1 
-7 GCSLLILL
+7 
-15 LMSSAAGAATTLK
+15 MSSAAGAATTLK

-48 APESDENRRNFVVS
+48 APESDESRRNFVVS

-98 NAGEPVRVR
+98 NAGAPVRVR

-154 QRRGYLRGEIV
+154 QRRGYLRGEIA

-178 DVMLWYDS
+178 DVMLWYES

-211 TFQSGDYFDQVR
+211 TFQPGDYFDQVR
-223 LQQLQSRLQRTH
+223 LQELQSLLQRTN

-318 VSDPLTDVVQLW
+318 ISDPLTDVVQLW

-495 GEAKTLVVGGDRLV
+495 GETKTFVVGGDRLA
-509 IGSLEYQYYFTGTWR
+509 IGSLEYQYYFTDTWR

-533 AFDRG
+533 AFNGGD
-538 EFDAKVGAGFGVHY
+538 FDAKVGAGFGVHY
-552 VTPVGAVRVELANSV
+552 VTPVGPVRVELANSV
-567 SEDDPSWRLVFAIGA
+567 SEDDPSWRLLFAIGA

>member
-1 MRCTAL
+1 
-7 GCSLLILL
+7 
-15 LMSSAAGAATTLK
+15 MSSAAGAATTLK

-250 GDRVPVVVNLQ
+250 GDRVPIMVNLQ

-266 SFDVGVGYSTDTE
+266 SFDAGVGYSTDTE

-350 KRETKDRNWIYGY
+350 KRETKNRNWIYGY

-417 QVGSDLDLL
+417 QLGSDLDLL

-433 YVMTPVPRNRLVTR
+433 YVVTPVPRNRVVTR
-447 LDLGRVKIANGDRRD
+447 LDLGQIKIAKGDRRD

-495 GEAKTLVVGGDRLV
+495 GETKTFVVGGDRLA
-509 IGSLEYQYYFTGTWR
+509 IGSLEYQYYFTDTWR

-533 AFDRG
+533 AFNGGD
-538 EFDAKVGAGFGVHY
+538 FDAKVGAGFGVHY
-552 VTPVGAVRVELANSV
+552 VTPVGPVRVELANSV
-567 SEDDPSWRLVFAIGA
+567 SEDDPSWRLLFAIGA

>member
-1 MRCTAL
+1 
-7 GCSLLILL
+7 
-15 LMSSAAGAATTLK
+15 MSSAAGATTTLK
-28 FSVVGIEGE
+28 LSVVGIQGE

-48 APESDENRRNFVVS
+48 VPESDENRRNFVVS

-122 FTRLTSDTGFSSG
+122 FTRLTSDIGFSSG

-140 GRFESFRENVLSLG
+140 GRFESFRKKVLSLG

-165 ASRIEVQVEAGTA
+165 ASRIEIEVDAGTA
-178 DVMLWYDS
+178 DVMLWYES

-211 TFQSGDYFDQVR
+211 TFQPGDYFDQVR
-223 LQQLQSRLQRTH
+223 LQELQSRLQRTN

-250 GDRVPVVVNLQ
+250 GDRIPIMVNLQ

-279 ERMSLTW
+279 ERLSLTW

-296 SQQTRLE
+296 SQQTRLV

-350 KRETKDRNWIYGY
+350 KRETKNRNWIYGY

-400 DPEWGFSQL
+400 DPEGGFSQL
-409 YTVEAAAD
+409 YTVEATAD
-417 QVGSDLDLL
+417 QLGSDLDLL
-426 RFTAALR
+426 RVTAALR

-495 GEAKTLVVGGDRLV
+495 GETKTLVVGGDRLV
-509 IGSLEYQYYFTGTWR
+509 IGSLEYQYYFTATWR

>member
-1 MRCTAL
+1 MRCPAL
-7 GCSLLILL
+7 GCGLFILL

-87 TEPKWRLSIVV
+87 TAPKWRLSIVV

-154 QRRGYLRGEIV
+154 QRRGYLRGEIA

-178 DVMLWYDS
+178 DVMLWYES

-211 TFQSGDYFDQVR
+211 TFQPGDYFDQVR
-223 LQQLQSRLQRTH
+223 LQELQSLLQRTN

-250 GDRVPVVVNLQ
+250 GDRVPIMVNLQ

-279 ERMSLTW
+279 ERISLTW

-495 GEAKTLVVGGDRLV
+495 GETKTAVVGGDRLV
-509 IGSLEYQYYFTGTWR
+509 IGSLEYQYYFTATWR

>member
-1 MRCTAL
+1 MRCPAL
-7 GCSLLILL
+7 GCGLFILL

-48 APESDENRRNFVVS
+48 APESDESRRNFVVS

-296 SQQTRLE
+296 SQQTRLV

-336 EFGDIDSRQNELGI
+336 EFGDINSRQNELGI
-350 KRETKDRNWIYGY
+350 KRETKNRNWIYGY

-495 GEAKTLVVGGDRLV
+495 GETKTAVVGGDRLV
-509 IGSLEYQYYFTGTWR
+509 IGSLEYQYYFTATWR

>member
-1 MRCTAL
+1 
-7 GCSLLILL
+7 
-15 LMSSAAGAATTLK
+15 MSSAAGAATTLK

-154 QRRGYLRGEIV
+154 QRRGYLRGEIA

-211 TFQSGDYFDQVR
+211 TFQPGDYFDQVR
-223 LQQLQSRLQRTH
+223 LQELQSRLQRTN

-495 GEAKTLVVGGDRLV
+495 GETKTLVVGGDRLV
-509 IGSLEYQYYFTGTWR
+509 IGSLEYQYYFTATWR

>member
-1 MRCTAL
+1 MRCPAL
-7 GCSLLILL
+7 GCGLLILL

-87 TEPKWRLSIVV
+87 TAPKWRLSIVV

-107 DINIQI
+107 DISIQI

-165 ASRIEVQVEAGTA
+165 ESRIEVQVEAGTA
-178 DVMLWYDS
+178 DVMLWYES

-211 TFQSGDYFDQVR
+211 TFQPGDYFDQVR
-223 LQQLQSRLQRTH
+223 LQELQSRLQRTN

-250 GDRVPVVVNLQ
+250 GDRVPIMVNLQ

-318 VSDPLTDVVQLW
+318 ISDPLTDVVQLW

-495 GEAKTLVVGGDRLV
+495 GETKTLVVGGDRLV
-509 IGSLEYQYYFTGTWR
+509 IGSLEYQYYFTATWR

>member
-1 MRCTAL
+1 M
-7 GCSLLILL
+7 LL
-15 LMSSAAGAATTLK
+15 LMSCVADAATTLE
-28 FSVVGIEGE
+28 FSVVGLQGE

-48 APESDENRRNFVVS
+48 APESDQSRLNFVVS
-62 ARDKVE
+62 AKEKVE
-68 SALQALGYYQ
+68 GALQALGYYK

-87 TEPKWRLSIVV
+87 TEPKWRLRIVV
-98 NAGEPVRVR
+98 NAGNPVLIR
-107 DINIQI
+107 DISIQI
-113 LGAAANDDN
+113 MGAAANDEN
-122 FTRLTSDTGFSSG
+122 FTRLTSDIDFASG

-140 GRFESFRENVLSLG
+140 GRFESFRKNLLSLG
-154 QRRGYLRGEIV
+154 QRRGYLRGEMV
-165 ASRIEVQVEAGTA
+165 ASRIEVEVEADTA
-178 DVMLWYDS
+178 DIVLWYDS

-194 IIVDNTLID
+194 IVVDSTLID
-203 SDLFDSML
+203 DDLFDSML
-211 TFQSGDYFDQVR
+211 TFQPGDYFDQAR
-223 LQQLQSRLQRTH
+223 LQEFQSRLQRTN

-243 PQRKRSL
+243 PQRGRSL
-250 GDRVPVVVNLQ
+250 DDQVPIAVNLQ

-266 SFDVGVGYSTDTE
+266 SFDVGLGYSTDTE

-286 RTPRINRHGH
+286 RTPRINRYGH

-318 VSDPLTDVVQLW
+318 VADPLTDVVQLW

-336 EFGDIDSRQNELGI
+336 EFGDIDSRQNELGV
-350 KRETKDRNWIYGY
+350 KRETKTRNWIYGY
-363 SLRELNESWDIAG
+363 SLRELNESWDIGG
-376 YSASN
+376 YSPSN

-400 DPEWGFSQL
+400 DPEEGFSQL
-409 YTVEAAAD
+409 YTVEGASD
-417 QVGSDLDLL
+417 ELGSDLDLV
-426 RFTAALR
+426 RVTAALR
-433 YVMTPVPRNRLVTR
+433 YVMTPVPRNRVVTR

-480 AYQSLGDELTVVEPN
+480 SYQSLGDELTVVEPN
-495 GEAKTLVVGGDRLV
+495 GDTKTFVVGGDRLV
-509 IGSLEYQYYFTGTWR
+509 IGSLEYQYYFTANWR

-533 AFDRG
+533 AFNSG

-552 VTPVGAVRVELANSV
+552 VTPVGPVRVELANSV
-567 SEDDPSWRLVFAIGA
+567 SEDDPSWRLVLAIGA

>member
-1 MRCTAL
+1 
-7 GCSLLILL
+7 
-15 LMSSAAGAATTLK
+15 MSSAAGAATTLK
-28 FSVVGIEGE
+28 FSVVGIQGE

-98 NAGEPVRVR
+98 NAGAPVRFR
-107 DINIQI
+107 DIDIQI

-122 FTRLTSDTGFSSG
+122 FTRLTSDIGFSSG

-140 GRFESFRENVLSLG
+140 GRFESFRKKVLSLG

-165 ASRIEVQVEAGTA
+165 ASRIEIEIDAGTA
-178 DVMLWYDS
+178 DVMLWYES

-211 TFQSGDYFDQVR
+211 TFQPGDYFDQVR
-223 LQQLQSRLQRTH
+223 LQELQSRLQRTN

-250 GDRVPVVVNLQ
+250 GDRIPIMVNLQ

-266 SFDVGVGYSTDTE
+266 SFDVGLGYSTDTE

-296 SQQTRLE
+296 SQQTRLV

-350 KRETKDRNWIYGY
+350 KRETKNRNWIYGY

-400 DPEWGFSQL
+400 DPEGGFSQL
-409 YTVEAAAD
+409 YTVEATAD
-417 QVGSDLDLL
+417 QLGSDLDLL
-426 RFTAALR
+426 RVTAALR

-495 GEAKTLVVGGDRLV
+495 GETKTLVVGGDRLV
-509 IGSLEYQYYFTGTWR
+509 IGSLEYQYYFTATWR

>member
-1 MRCTAL
+1 
-7 GCSLLILL
+7 
-15 LMSSAAGAATTLK
+15 MSSAAGAATTLK

-250 GDRVPVVVNLQ
+250 GDRVPIMVNLQ

-336 EFGDIDSRQNELGI
+336 EFGDTDSRQNELGI

-417 QVGSDLDLL
+417 QLGSDLDLL

-495 GEAKTLVVGGDRLV
+495 GETKTAVVGGDRLV

-538 EFDAKVGAGFGVHY
+538 EFEAKVGAGFGVHY

>member
-1 MRCTAL
+1 
-7 GCSLLILL
+7 
-15 LMSSAAGAATTLK
+15 MSSAAGATTTLK
-28 FSVVGIEGE
+28 FSVVGIQGE

-48 APESDENRRNFVVS
+48 APESDESRRNFVVS

-107 DINIQI
+107 DISIQI

-165 ASRIEVQVEAGTA
+165 ESRIEVQVEAGTA
-178 DVMLWYDS
+178 DVMLWYES

-211 TFQSGDYFDQVR
+211 TFQPGDYFDQVR
-223 LQQLQSRLQRTH
+223 LQELQSRLQRTN

-250 GDRVPVVVNLQ
+250 GDRVPIMVNLQ

-495 GEAKTLVVGGDRLV
+495 GETKTLVVGGDRLV
-509 IGSLEYQYYFTGTWR
+509 IGSLEYQYYFTATWR

-567 SEDDPSWRLVFAIGA
+567 SEDDPSWRLAFAIGA

>member
-1 MRCTAL
+1 
-7 GCSLLILL
+7 
-15 LMSSAAGAATTLK
+15 MSSAAGAATTLK

-178 DVMLWYDS
+178 DVMLWYES

-211 TFQSGDYFDQVR
+211 TFQPGDYFDQVR
-223 LQQLQSRLQRTH
+223 LQELQSLLQRTN

-250 GDRVPVVVNLQ
+250 GDRVPIMVNLQ

-279 ERMSLTW
+279 ERISLTW

-495 GEAKTLVVGGDRLV
+495 GETKTLVVGGDRLV
-509 IGSLEYQYYFTGTWR
+509 IGSLEYQYYFTDTWR

>member
-1 MRCTAL
+1 
-7 GCSLLILL
+7 
-15 LMSSAAGAATTLK
+15 MSSAAGATTTLK
-28 FSVVGIEGE
+28 LSVVGIQGE

-48 APESDENRRNFVVS
+48 VPESDENRRNFVVS

-122 FTRLTSDTGFSSG
+122 FTRLTSDIGFSSG

-140 GRFESFRENVLSLG
+140 GRFDSFRENVLSLG

-211 TFQSGDYFDQVR
+211 TFQPGDYFDQVR
-223 LQQLQSRLQRTH
+223 LQELQSRLQRTN

-250 GDRVPVVVNLQ
+250 GDRIPIMVNLQ

-266 SFDVGVGYSTDTE
+266 SFDVGLGYSTDTE

-296 SQQTRLE
+296 SQQTRLV

-350 KRETKDRNWIYGY
+350 KRETKNRNWIYGY

-400 DPEWGFSQL
+400 DPEGGFSQL
-409 YTVEAAAD
+409 YTVEATAD
-417 QVGSDLDLL
+417 QLGSDLDLL
-426 RFTAALR
+426 RVTAALR

-495 GEAKTLVVGGDRLV
+495 GETKTLVVGGDRLV
-509 IGSLEYQYYFTGTWR
+509 IGSLEYQYYFTATWR

>member
-1 MRCTAL
+1 MRCPAL
-7 GCSLLILL
+7 GCGLLILL
-15 LMSSAAGAATTLK
+15 LMSSAAGATTTLK
-28 FSVVGIEGE
+28 LSVVGIEGE

-113 LGAAANDDN
+113 LGAAANDDY

-140 GRFESFRENVLSLG
+140 ARFESFRENVLSLG
-154 QRRGYLRGEIV
+154 QRRGYLRGEIA

-178 DVMLWYDS
+178 DVMLWYES

-211 TFQSGDYFDQVR
+211 TFQPGDYFDQVR
-223 LQQLQSRLQRTH
+223 LQELQSLLQRTN

-250 GDRVPVVVNLQ
+250 GDRVPIMVNLQ

-279 ERMSLTW
+279 ERISLTW

-318 VSDPLTDVVQLW
+318 ISDPLTDVVQLW

-480 AYQSLGDELTVVEPN
+480 AYQSLGDELTVVGPN
-495 GEAKTLVVGGDRLV
+495 GETKTAVVGGDRLV
-509 IGSLEYQYYFTGTWR
+509 IGSLEYQYYFTATWR